1 MDVSIIGIVNPFHM
15 FDPGDSKIKT
25 TVDRME
31 FTLRTFTGG
40 FVRYEND
47 NYMGGYN
54 PWPIAT
60 LWMAWYYMQVNDTK
74 KALECF
80 WFVVNSA
87 SNVGLLGE
95 QVDNKTMKPSWVIGL
110 TWSHAMFI
118 ITLDMMLK
126 NGLL

>member
-1 MDVSIIGIVNPFHM
+1 
-15 FDPGDSKIKT
+15 
-25 TVDRME
+25 
-31 FTLRTFTGG
+31 
-40 FVRYEND
+40 
-47 NYMGGYN
+47 
-54 PWPIAT
+54 
-60 LWMAWYYMQVNDTK
+60 MQVNDTK

-126 NGLL
+126 KGLL